1 MAGRLMVQ
9 DTGVEHFCRSF
20 EVLSWSSV
28 PAFGFLHSACMAFG
42 VSLCLGVLLFL
53 DHSGHT

>member
-1 MAGRLMVQ
+1 MVQ